1 MKIELF
7 IFDMGDVLIFNGENI
22 PEIARY
28 LNIEPKILQR
38 DYDKYDYPLMEGYMD
53 TLDYMRHLESEFG
66 IHIEGNLFSE
76 IYTPYTNTSIL
87 PVVERIR
94 EKGGR
99 VVIGSNTFRPHVDVI
114 ATLPEHPLSYFD
126 RAYFSHEMH
135 ITKPSLSFFSY
146 ILEKENIRAERA
158 FFIDDRKSN
167 TDAAESIGIKSFL
180 YTEETQSKLM
190 EKVNSLL
197 GEE

>member
-22 PEIARY
+22 PEIAEHI
-28 LNIEPKILQR
+28 NVEPDVLQK

-66 IHIEGNLFSE
+66 INVEGNLFSE
-76 IYTPYTNTSIL
+76 IYHPYTNTAVL
-87 PVVERIR
+87 PVIERIR
-94 EKGGR
+94 EKGAR
-99 VVIGSNTFRPHVDVI
+99 AVIGSNTFRPHVDVI
-114 ATLPEHPLSYFD
+114 AALPEHPLSYFD
-126 RAYFSHEMH
+126 KAYFSHDMH

-146 ILEKENIRAERA
+146 ILEKENIKAERA

-167 TDAAESIGIKSFL
+167 TEAAESLGIRSFL
-180 YTEETQSKLM
+180 YTRGSEQSLFEEVT
-190 EKVNSLL
+190 SLL
-197 GEE
+197 G

>member
-1 MKIELF
+1 
-7 IFDMGDVLIFNGENI
+7 
-22 PEIARY
+22 
-28 LNIEPKILQR
+28 
-38 DYDKYDYPLMEGYMD
+38 
-53 TLDYMRHLESEFG
+53 
-66 IHIEGNLFSE
+66 
-76 IYTPYTNTSIL
+76 
-87 PVVERIR
+87 
-94 EKGGR
+94 
-99 VVIGSNTFRPHVDVI
+99 
-114 ATLPEHPLSYFD
+114 
-126 RAYFSHEMH
+126 MH